1 MDTEGNGPGESINA
15 GEPGKA
21 LNPTH
26 PSPVTAQV
34 RGVSAERV
42 ISGIETDPFLS
53 LKALAGYSS
62 LSVRTL
68 RHFIDE
74 LPPEQALPCYRLPGK
89 LLVRRSEFDAWL
101 EQYRSRGR
109 PSLVKALRELGLPHD
124 A

>member
-1 MDTEGNGPGESINA
+1 MGQR
-15 GEPGKA
+15 GKA
-21 LNPTH
+21 LHPTH
-26 PSPVTAQV
+26 SGPAAAQV
-34 RGVSAERV
+34 PGVSAERGPA
-42 ISGIETDPFLS
+42 GIEADPFLS
-53 LKALAGYSS
+53 LRALAGYSS

-109 PSLVKALRELGLPHD
+109 PSLVKALRELGLPHGG
-124 A
+124 